1 MTPSNTI
8 DAIAAA
14 GAKPAI
20 ALKPGTPAEAVFPYI
35 NDLFMVLVMTV
46 EPGFGGQSFMADML
60 PKIREIRK
68 KAPDIRIQVDGGIN
82 AGTGRLCAEAGADVL
97 VAGSYIFGAADRAAI
112 GVYDLAEQKYY
123 QEDLEG
129 FMEIAG
135 LSGSVTEMNGQPY
148 IHLHA
153 ALADQRNIVH
163 GGHVISLRVGA
174 TCEMFVRV
182 LEGEV
187 TREKDAGLGINLW
200 KF

>member
-1 MTPSNTI
+1 MDYRRFGDTYMLRI
-8 DAIAAA
+8 DVGEEILQSLKELCEKEGIRLAQVNAI
-14 GAKPAI
+14 
-20 ALKPGTPAEAVFPYI
+20 
-35 NDLFMVLVMTV
+35 
-46 EPGFGGQSFMADML
+46 
-60 PKIREIRK
+60 
-68 KAPDIRIQVDGGIN
+68 
-82 AGTGRLCAEAGADVL
+82 
-97 VAGSYIFGAADRAAI
+97 GAADRAAI
-112 GVYDLAEQKYY
+112 GVYDLAEQKYH

-153 ALADQRNIVH
+153 ALADQRNVVH